1 MSTLRY
7 FDTVPILLK
16 RQYRNLDSVSRAF
29 GMGTS
34 HVYDWYLWTNR
45 TDGSFVDLILEDG
58 NRVHYVQQN
67 PGTGY
72 QQWVFVNTSSPTS
85 FLNSEMRWD
94 AGKWK
99 ITLLDGTV
107 YKFLPCGNHT
117 RHKCRLVEYQ
127 NRSGG
132 WLRMTRDADSN
143 LLSIVNPRNR
153 GITFRNDS
161 AGRIVAANAIGS
173 DKVVT
178 FEYDDLGRLKR
189 VAKTGLMFYRNRMIE
204 LATHFLEIIG
214 WLPKR
219 IPESIDYEY
228 DTSHNMTRLKDS
240 TGFEMVNKY
249 DSSSRLI
256 HQKLRRRQ
264 NLVDEV

>member
-1 MSTLRY
+1 MEDNIIRWNGLQI
-7 FDTVPILLK
+7 F
-16 RQYRNLDSVSRAF
+16 A
-29 GMGTS
+29 
-34 HVYDWYLWTNR
+34 LWK
-45 TDGSFVDLILEDG
+45 S
-58 NRVHYVQQN
+58 Y
-67 PGTGY
+67 PA
-72 QQWVFVNTSSPTS
+72 
-85 FLNSEMRWD
+85 EMR
-94 AGKWK
+94 
-99 ITLLDGTV
+99 T
-107 YKFLPCGNHT
+107 F
-117 RHKCRLVEYQ
+117 EYQ

-204 LATHFLEIIG
+204 LATHFMEIIG

-219 IPESIDYEY
+219 IRNQSIMN
-228 DTSHNMTRLKDS
+228 TI
-240 TGFEMVNKY
+240 
-249 DSSSRLI
+249 RLI
-256 HQKLRRRQ
+256 T
-264 NLVDEV
+264 